1 MKKIILVC
9 ALLSFVFT
17 AQSQSQKDVILTIE
31 NTPVYKQEF
40 LRVYKKNLNL
50 VKDASQKSVDGYL
63 ELFVDYKLKVQ
74 EAYAQK
80 LDQGKA
86 YKKEFEK
93 YRAQLS
99 RNYLF
104 EQKIEQDM
112 ALEAYERSKEQI
124 NAQHVLIMVDYD
136 ALPQDTLVAYNKAT
150 EVMKMAK
157 NGADFTDL
165 VLQYSEEPNTKE
177 QKGNLGYFSAFSMLY
192 AFENAAYNT
201 KVGAISDITR
211 TSYGYHVIKVLDR
224 RPTGNEITVSHIMVS
239 NKNDDPTFDPQE
251 RINELYQLLNQGQK
265 FEDLAK
271 QFSENVEGFESSY
284 PFAGYEPE
292 DIPITGK
299 LDYRIFFR
307 SNAASATL
315 TKPIIIIDG
324 FDPGDKRKIL
334 DADTNQDPD
343 KHRSINEMMEYID
356 DNGNPRKLIEELNTK
371 GYDVVIVNHP
381 IYTSS
386 EGIEIDGGAD
396 YIERNAL
403 THVTLYQHINQLL
416 EQNNSEQQ
424 LIIVGP
430 SMGGQISRYALAYM
444 EANNIEHNTRLW
456 VSIDSPHLGA
466 NIPIGL
472 QTLVRQV
479 MSDNA
484 LAQDF
489 VNNHLGSAAAKQ
501 QLIEQLGGWNTSNV
515 HQELLNGRTISQGF
529 SQTRGHPFY
538 IQYYDNL
545 FTNGLTGSNGY
556 PQNTRSVALVNG
568 SLQGVKNFDSPSA
581 QNVGSFV
588 DDGQIALNV
597 RAYQRICAPWPF
609 QNNCWNIHVGSLES
623 FTMPSFGENA
633 KISRYKN
640 FFDDDSKFVANN
652 NSRGSMDNVAGGYFN
667 GYNQLANP
675 IEGTD
680 PVGSGTIIGVISD
693 VLGGAYID
701 INTNEQ
707 VHSFIPTISSLGFI
721 NPDFNW
727 TQNLDRDLV
736 CTNEIPFDNYYGPK
750 NNQGHTSFT
759 PTSVAWMFAELDQ
772 DPLPASVYNQEASL
786 NGPSIICVND
796 IVTYDFDLCASTDVK
811 QWQVSASLQIITSDE
826 QSITVRSTN
835 TNQTYNNQ
843 AWIKAIYEDHQIN
856 KELWIGKPDNP
867 GAILGLEDVHF
878 GSFNNYSVGPAQGAE
893 NYIWSLP
900 EPFDT
905 QNDVVPYIDGTSQ
918 SWQMNPTNTITNN
931 NVFSGNAG
939 YEGEMLVW
947 AENSCGEGN
956 YSWLEI
962 TQYNSGPCNTCLD
975 PLEIV
980 PYPNSAN
987 VSFKLDFREHGEGT
1001 FYIYIYDEF
1010 SNIMYQ
1016 GSTSSVEKTVFTQD
1030 IPPGTYFLHIHT
1042 ADEVTYQQL
1051 HISR

>member
-1 MKKIILVC
+1 MRNLFLYAILLLFFLKINSQTPLQTKVDSMLVDIDQTEFTSAVLYDRTVPWASLHNFNELHNTSDKNHFRQ
-9 ALLSFVFT
+9 ALLELHNASLQELFIDPFQLEQLTTHHSIVSEVDLGILNVSFHKLNYN
-17 AQSQSQKDVILTIE
+17 QQDENQGGLTIE
-31 NTPVYKQEF
+31 SLKFEKISNDKDAFLENHVFVFSPLKANAKGATIVYNINEAFIFQSTQNKNITELTIDFGNNQIHQVIENGVVI
-40 LRVYKKNLNL
+40 LPQVTITYDTQGTKNLE
-50 VKDASQKSVDGYL
+50 AQATMADGT
-63 ELFVDYKLKVQ
+63 
-74 EAYAQK
+74 
-80 LDQGKA
+80 
-86 YKKEFEK
+86 
-93 YRAQLS
+93 S
-99 RNYLF
+99 
-104 EQKIEQDM
+104 IT
-112 ALEAYERSKEQI
+112 
-124 NAQHVLIMVDYD
+124 
-136 ALPQDTLVAYNKAT
+136 TLGSIYISGFAT
-150 EVMKMAK
+150 
-157 NGADFTDL
+157 
-165 VLQYSEEPNTKE
+165 SPP
-177 QKGNLGYFSAFSMLY
+177 
-192 AFENAAYNT
+192 
-201 KVGAISDITR
+201 ISNFI
-211 TSYGYHVIKVLDR
+211 
-224 RPTGNEITVSHIMVS
+224 
-239 NKNDDPTFDPQE
+239 
-251 RINELYQLLNQGQK
+251 
-265 FEDLAK
+265 
-271 QFSENVEGFESSY
+271 ENVEGFESSY

-292 DIPITGK
+292 DIPIKGK

-416 EQNNSEQQ
+416 EQNNSEQE

-538 IQYYDNL
+538 IQYYNNL

-556 PQNTRSVALVNG
+556 PQNTRNVALVNG

-609 QNNCWNIHVGSLES
+609 QNNCWNIHIGSLES

-680 PVGSGTIIGVISD
+680 PVGSGTLIGVISD

-759 PTSVAWMFAELDQ
+759 STSVAWMFAELDQ
-772 DPLPASVYNQEASL
+772 DPLSASVYNQEASL

-796 IVTYDFDLCASTDVK
+796 IVTYDFDLCASTDVR

-843 AWIKAIYEDHQIN
+843 AWIKAMYDNHQIN

-893 NYIWSLP
+893 NYIWTLP

-956 YSWLEI
+956 YSGLEI
-962 TQYNSGPCNTCLD
+962 TQYNSGPCITCLD

-1016 GSTSSVEKTVFTQD
+1016 GSTSNVEKTVFTQD